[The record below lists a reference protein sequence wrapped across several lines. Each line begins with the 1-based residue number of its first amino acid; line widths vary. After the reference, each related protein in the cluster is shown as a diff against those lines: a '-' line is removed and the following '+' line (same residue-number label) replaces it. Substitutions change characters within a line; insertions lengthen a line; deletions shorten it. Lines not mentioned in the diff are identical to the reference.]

1 MQFRKRAL
9 GLFEEEEA
17 EEGHNQTSHTEHL
30 EEGTVGG
37 SNDLR
42 CGSAPPPIHMGSK
55 LKMVRYVTANV
66 AVGAHQTSHLAGD
79 ATLHQRHQSKGGAF
93 TGLHKEEASIV
104 INTPQQCR
112 WNR

>member
-1 MQFRKRAL
+1 MSSLTFMQFRKGTL

-42 CGSAPPPIHMGSK
+42 CGLSATTIHMGSK
-55 LKMVRYVTANV
+55 LKMVLSLI
-66 AVGAHQTSHLAGD
+66 H
-79 ATLHQRHQSKGGAF
+79 
-93 TGLHKEEASIV
+93 I
-104 INTPQQCR
+104 
-112 WNR
+112 